1 MIVMM
6 VERTPILD
14 TCTYAFLMVGICVVG
29 FPIFYAVTAATLPL
43 DKVALVPMP
52 LIPGDQFL
60 VNIQA
65 AWNKVHLGRQLI
77 NSFIMASGIT
87 VGKIAVSM
95 LGAFSIV
102 YFDYRFRKVAFATVF
117 CTLMLPVEVRI
128 LPTYEMAANLFG
140 PLQWLV
146 DVVHLNGLLQWIT
159 GNHFEISLEWSLLNS
174 YTGLILPLVA
184 SATCTFLFRQFFLT
198 IPEELCEAAKLDG
211 ASALVFFWKILLPL
225 STTNIAALVVI
236 EFVYG
241 WNQYLW
247 PLLVTTSP
255 DMTTAVIGLK
265 DLIPQADDVP
275 MWNVAMAGSLL
286 VMTPPVLV
294 VLLMQR
300 WFVKGLVER
309 EK

>member
-1 MIVMM
+1 M
-6 VERTPILD
+6 VEKTPILD
-14 TCTYAFLMVGICVVG
+14 TLTYLFLLFGILVVC
-29 FPIFYAVTAATLPL
+29 FPIIYTIIAATLPL
-43 DKVALVPMP
+43 EEVSRVPMP
-52 LIPGDQFL
+52 LIPGDQFW

-65 AWNKVHLGRQLI
+65 AWNQGDLGTQLF

-87 VGKIAVSM
+87 IGKIVVSL

-102 YFDYRFRKVAFATVF
+102 YFDYRFRTAAFVTVF

-140 PLQWLV
+140 PLQHVWDWL
-146 DVVHLNGLLQWIT
+146 HLNALLSWFTDHDI
-159 GNHFEISLEWSLLNS
+159 EVRLDWSLLDS

-198 IPEELCEAAKLDG
+198 VPEELCEAAKMDG
-211 ASALVFFWKILLPL
+211 ASPMVFFRKILLPL
-225 STTNIAALVVI
+225 SKTNIAALVVI

-247 PLLVTTSP
+247 PLLITTNP
-255 DMTTAVIGLK
+255 KMTTAVIGLK
-265 DLIPQADDVP
+265 NLIPSPEDPPD
-275 MWNVAMAGSLL
+275 WHVAMAGALL
-286 VMTPPVLV
+286 VMLPPILV
-294 VLLMQR
+294 VLFMQR

>member
-1 MIVMM
+1 MM

-14 TCTYAFLMVGICVVG
+14 TLTYVFLLVGIGIVG
-29 FPIFYAVTAATLPL
+29 FPIFYALTAATLPL
-43 DKVALVPMP
+43 EKVVQVPMP
-52 LIPGDQFL
+52 LLPGDQFF
-60 VNIQA
+60 VNLGA
-65 AWNKVHLGRQLI
+65 AWNEGHLGRQLI

-87 VGKIAVSM
+87 IGKIVVSM
-95 LGAFSIV
+95 FGAFSIV
-102 YFDYRFRKVAFATVF
+102 YFNYRLRQVAFATVF

-128 LPTYEMAANLFG
+128 LPTYEMAANMFG
-140 PLQWLV
+140 PLQWLI
-146 DVVHLNGLLQWIT
+146 DNLGLGAVIQWLV
-159 GNHFEISLEWSLLNS
+159 GNDFEISLEWSLLNS

-211 ASALVFFWKILLPL
+211 ASAMAFFWRILLPL

-247 PLLVTTSP
+247 PLLITTTP
-255 DMTTAVIGLK
+255 EMTTAVIGLK
-265 DLIPQADDVP
+265 DLIPQADDLP
-275 MWNVAMAGSLL
+275 TWNVAMAGSLL
-286 VMTPPVLV
+286 VMAPPVLV